1 MNKTTTWDN
10 LEKEKLPG
18 KLVDQAK
25 NISRKTVE
33 NTNQFLLKTYNKLL
47 QEKIELKNEPFSFQA

>member
-1 MNKTTTWDN
+1 MNKTTNWYN

-33 NTNQFLLKTYNKLL
+33 NTGQLLLKTYNKLL
-47 QEKIELKNEPFSFQA
+47 QEKIELKK

>member
-1 MNKTTTWDN
+1 MNKTTTLYK

-33 NTNQFLLKTYNKLL
+33 NTN
-47 QEKIELKNEPFSFQA
+47 